1 MRTDRVRRRRASRC
15 HESERVSVLDPVGQ
29 LLSPCHPARARALL
43 RRGRAWLVRDDP
55 PLIQLCR
62 MATGSSASALKPTVA
77 ESSAP

>member
-1 MRTDRVRRRRASRC
+1 MRTDRVRRRRASRSS
-15 HESERVSVLDPVGQ
+15 EPERVSVLDPVGH

-62 MATGSSASALKPTVA
+62 MGEPAPIMVA
-77 ESSAP
+77 ESTPGMSPP

>member
-1 MRTDRVRRRRASRC
+1 MRTDRVRRRRASRSRV
-15 HESERVSVLDPVGQ
+15 SEGVSVLDPVGH

-62 MATGSSASALKPTVA
+62 TAEPAPMAVSESASGMP
-77 ESSAP
+77 AP